1 MIMFIASTTV
11 FWHAALW
18 VLQSIGFLLELLVT
32 LSMFV
37 WWVGRRRFFLLRAAM
52 SLAIMVTVA
61 LLWTWVMPAGP
72 WTAIARC
79 LLFYLMCYLAA
90 LFCLDLD
97 YRQALFFL
105 AGCVALQH
113 CVYSAAQI
121 LIVLVTGRILG
132 FDPSGSNSG
141 PLYPVLLV
149 PLFFL
154 GYWFFARPLRG
165 RLPHDIGGRFL
176 LLVVG
181 ILLCVNV
188 FSCLFDSYIANTSL
202 PAPAY
207 MMFVLNRIVTCVF
220 LLMMLQEMAD
230 RESAEQDKVI
240 LRQLLHQQKSQLAAD
255 KETVDLINI
264 KTHDLKKQ
272 LNMLGGRIPQDE
284 IDNLSGLVG
293 IYDSSI
299 HTGNEAL
306 DVVLAN
312 KSLICE
318 QRGVQFDRMIDGIQ
332 LGFMKP
338 ADIYS
343 LFGNAIDNAME
354 AQTGIQDPADRY
366 IRLKVRSDKGL
377 VVIHID
383 NPYLGELRFQD
394 GLPQTTKGDRR
405 YHGFGMRSMEL
416 ICEQYGGTMTAS
428 ASDGVFSLNFLFPAC
443 GQA

>member
-1 MIMFIASTTV
+1 
-11 FWHAALW
+11 
-18 VLQSIGFLLELLVT
+18 
-32 LSMFV
+32 
-37 WWVGRRRFFLLRAAM
+37 
-52 SLAIMVTVA
+52 
-61 LLWTWVMPAGP
+61 
-72 WTAIARC
+72 
-79 LLFYLMCYLAA
+79 
-90 LFCLDLD
+90 
-97 YRQALFFL
+97 
-105 AGCVALQH
+105 
-113 CVYSAAQI
+113 
-121 LIVLVTGRILG
+121 
-132 FDPSGSNSG
+132 
-141 PLYPVLLV
+141 
-149 PLFFL
+149 
-154 GYWFFARPLRG
+154 
-165 RLPHDIGGRFL
+165 
-176 LLVVG
+176 
-181 ILLCVNV
+181 
-188 FSCLFDSYIANTSL
+188 
-202 PAPAY
+202 
-207 MMFVLNRIVTCVF
+207 
-220 LLMMLQEMAD
+220 MLQEMAD

-354 AQTGIQDPADRY
+354 AQTDIQDPADRY